1 MAWHLVSDTACD
13 LHTLEGGR
21 EQMDFTTIPFTIR
34 IGGTE
39 YTDNENI
46 SIPEMIEANETHA
59 EIAQTACPSPEDW
72 REKFSAPGPV
82 IAFTISS
89 ALSGSYNSACA
100 AKSMLQEEDPG
111 KQIAVID
118 SKATGP
124 EQAMLVWKARDL
136 ILEGRAFQ
144 EIEKELARTA
154 ERIHTSFA
162 LASYRNLI
170 KNGRVS
176 RLKGF
181 IAGHLGFWGIGIGD
195 ENGEIAMRGKARGT
209 RSMIRFLTEEVQK
222 IGLAGN
228 RIVISHCM
236 NEKDAGALKES
247 LLAAFPGVKV
257 LVQPTRGLDSFYA
270 ERSGLIV
277 GY

>member
-1 MAWHLVSDTACD
+1 MIWHLVSDSASD
-13 LHTLEGGR
+13 LHTLDGGQD
-21 EQMDFTTIPFTIR
+21 QMDFTTIPFTIR

-39 YTDNENI
+39 YIDNED
-46 SIPEMIEANETHA
+46 IPVAKMIEANETHA
-59 EIAQTACPSPEDW
+59 EIAQTACPSPEAW

-89 ALSGSYNSACA
+89 ALSGSYNSACT
-100 AKSMLQEEDPG
+100 AKDMILEEEPDR
-111 KQIAVID
+111 QIAVID
-118 SKATGP
+118 TKATGP
-124 EQAMLVWKARDL
+124 EEAMLVWKARDL
-136 ILEGRAFQ
+136 ILEGRAFE
-144 EIEKELARTA
+144 EIKKELYRTA

-162 LASYRNLI
+162 LASYHNLI

-195 ENGEIAMRGKARGT
+195 DKGEIAIRGKARGT
-209 RSMIRFLTEEVQK
+209 KSMIRFLTEEIQK
-222 IGLAGN
+222 IGLAGD

-236 NEKDAGALKES
+236 NEKGALALKES
-247 LLAAFPGVKV
+247 LQAAFSGIKV
-257 LVQPTRGLDSFYA
+257 HIMPARGLDSFYA

>member
-1 MAWHLVSDTACD
+1 MLWHLVADTACD
-13 LHTLEGGR
+13 LHTLNGGGD
-21 EQMDFTTIPFTIR
+21 QMDFTTIPFTIR

-39 YTDNENI
+39 YIDNED
-46 SIPEMIEANETHA
+46 IPVAEMIEANETHA

-89 ALSGSYNSACA
+89 ALSGSYNSACT
-100 AKSMLQEEDPG
+100 AKAMMQEEDPG

-124 EQAMLVWKARDL
+124 EEAMLVWKARDL
-136 ILEGRAFQ
+136 ILQGMSFDQ
-144 EIEKELARTA
+144 IEKELNAAA

-162 LASYRNLI
+162 LASYHNLI

-195 ENGEIAMRGKARGT
+195 ENGEIAIRGKARGSK
-209 RSMIRFLTEEVQK
+209 SMIRFLTEEVQK
-222 IGLAGN
+222 VGLAG
-228 RIVISHCM
+228 RLIVISHCM
-236 NEKDAGALKES
+236 NEKDALALKS
-247 LLAAFPGVKV
+247 ALLTAFPDAKV

>member
-1 MAWHLVSDTACD
+1 MHWHLVSDTACD

-21 EQMDFTTIPFTIR
+21 DQMDFTTIPFTIR

-39 YTDNENI
+39 YIDNENI
-46 SIPEMIEANETHA
+46 PIPEMIEANETHA

-100 AKSMLQEEDPG
+100 AKSMMQEEDPD

-124 EQAMLVWKARDL
+124 EEAMLIWKARDL
-136 ILEGRAFQ
+136 ILEGRAFG
-144 EIEKELARTA
+144 EIEKELNDTA
-154 ERIHTSFA
+154 KRIHTSFA
-162 LASYRNLI
+162 LSSYHNLI

-195 ENGEIAMRGKARGT
+195 ENGEIAIRGKARGS
-209 RSMIRFLTEEVQK
+209 RSMIRFLTEEIQK
-222 IGLAGN
+222 VGVAGKQ
-228 RIVISHCM
+228 ILISHCM
-236 NEKDAGALKES
+236 NEKDALALKES
-247 LLAAFPGVKV
+247 LMAAFPGVQV
-257 LVQPTRGLDSFYA
+257 LVQATRGLDSFYA

>member
-1 MAWHLVSDTACD
+1 MIWHLVSDSASD
-13 LHTLEGGR
+13 LHTLEGCR
-21 EQMDFTTIPFTIR
+21 DQMDFSSIPFTIR

-39 YTDNENI
+39 YIDNEEI
-46 SIPEMIEANETHA
+46 RIPEMIEANETHS
-59 EIAQTACPSPEDW
+59 EIAQTACPSPEAW
-72 REKFSAPGPV
+72 LEKFSAPGPV

-89 ALSGSYNSACA
+89 ALSGSYNSACT
-100 AKSMLQEEDPG
+100 AKAMLQEEEPD

-136 ILEGRAFQ
+136 ILEGKPFP
-144 EIEKELARTA
+144 EIERELNETA
-154 ERIHTSFA
+154 DRIHTSFA
-162 LASYRNLI
+162 LASYHNLI

-195 ENGEIAMRGKARGT
+195 ENGEIAIRGKARG
-209 RSMIRFLTEEVQK
+209 RKSMIRFLTEELQK
-222 IGLAGN
+222 VGLAGS
-228 RIVISHCM
+228 RILISHCM
-236 NEKDAGALKES
+236 NEKDALALKEA
-247 LLAAFPGVKV
+247 LLQAFPGVSV
-257 LVQPTRGLDSFYA
+257 LIQPTRGLDSFYA
-270 ERSGLIV
+270 ERNGLII